1 MSGFTSAAAVELVVG
16 DVRHLGWRS
25 MKATISL
32 DAPAAKFTLELAER
46 WSEAKDAVAR
56 TVKPGAACKLVL
68 DGETVVDGWID
79 AVEVTYDE
87 RDHILTVVARDKLG
101 DVVDCAAVVS
111 GAHEWRNLRLEEI
124 ATRLVG
130 DRGIRVVA
138 EVQTAPFPR
147 FAIQPGETAWEA
159 LDRAARA
166 RGVLLAGDGTG
177 LLRLTRAS
185 LAGPAA
191 GVIEL
196 GENVRRARGTF
207 DHSQRFSEVIVRGQ
221 GEGQSL
227 GRGLFDVT
235 NPARPVVIEGANT
248 VMTARAQGRATDA
261 AIRRSRPRVV
271 IAEAAG
277 EGPSFQD
284 RASWEC
290 RNAAGKGTRIAY
302 TLPGWRGSFGR
313 LWRTNTKVP
322 VLDRYLG
329 VDEQLLV
336 CGVVYSLTPSEGSLT
351 EVEVTLPDAYD
362 VQVEPLK
369 GSGAN
374 GLLRDQVL
382 IEDPPRSGRYR
393 PARDG
398 ELAGGG
404 R

>member
-1 MSGFTSAAAVELVVG
+1 LV
-16 DVRHLGWRS
+16 S
-25 MKATISL
+25 
-32 DAPAAKFTLELAER
+32 
-46 WSEAKDAVAR
+46 
-56 TVKPGAACKLVL
+56 
-68 DGETVVDGWID
+68 
-79 AVEVTYDE
+79 
-87 RDHILTVVARDKLG
+87 
-101 DVVDCAAVVS
+101 
-111 GAHEWRNLRLEEI
+111 
-124 ATRLVG
+124 

-196 GENVRRARGTF
+196 GENVRRCRAVF
-207 DHSQRFSEVIVRGQ
+207 DHSQRFSDVIVRGQ

-227 GRGLFDVT
+227 GRGLFDVA
-235 NPARPVVIEGANT
+235 NPAAPVVAEGANT

-313 LWRTNTKVP
+313 LWRTNTKVA

-329 VDEQLLV
+329 VQEQLLV
-336 CGVVYSLTPSEGSLT
+336 CGVVYSLTPGDGSLT

-369 GSGAN
+369 GEG
-374 GLLRDQVL
+374 GTQ
-382 IEDPPRSGRYR
+382 GR
-393 PARDG
+393 P
-398 ELAGGG
+398 GGG
-404 R
+404 NSLVRGVFQDGRRLTAAEIEALERGNR